1 MIWNLLDHKQEDF
14 LWQKIAETGEGS
26 ELKEFIE
33 ILSYLLR
40 AQELEYDIFSQAY
53 IIISMALEFIKKRNG
68 LMNTNPKAE
77 NAQEAYQLLD
87 WIKKIKINDRSLDE
101 EIEIINKQLVAI
113 AYKNRFP
120 IPDPMLS
127 HKVFRFNQD
136 PLIRKINPSDIK
148 KIEPPIYSRRTWQFQ
163 VCIYKATYK
172 DLVVAVKMYQPL
184 IETTDN
190 SSIYNEINIYE
201 TLSKFAKEN
210 NCFLKYYRKY
220 IEENKINII
229 MEYIE
234 DNLMKYLTKSEENQS
249 QFTEELIISIFNKLL
264 TSFAEMENLGIYH
277 MDIKPKNLL
286 VNQYLNI
293 KIIDFSISL
302 KKNEELTQT
311 ATGMN
316 PIQGT
321 ECYSAPELEDFHDS
335 KQVEGKYRIGKSDV
349 FSLGIVFLQMLLMIP
364 LKNYNTR
371 DKNQE
376 LMDLINNTVEFP
388 WAKKLCRNML
398 SLNPKKRHRFSNLLK
413 YLPSTAPT
421 AIFNKWIWKN
431 KIV

>member
-1 MIWNLLDHKQEDF
+1 
-14 LWQKIAETGEGS
+14 
-26 ELKEFIE
+26 
-33 ILSYLLR
+33 
-40 AQELEYDIFSQAY
+40 
-53 IIISMALEFIKKRNG
+53 
-68 LMNTNPKAE
+68 MNANPKAE

-101 EIEIINKQLVAI
+101 EIEIINKQLEAI
-113 AYKNRFP
+113 AYKNYFP
-120 IPDPMLS
+120 IPDPMLP

-136 PLIRKINPSDIK
+136 LLIGKINPSDIK
-148 KIEPPIYSRRTWQFQ
+148 KFEPPIYSRRTLQFQ
-163 VCIYKATYK
+163 VCIYKATYNNQI
-172 DLVVAVKMYQPL
+172 VAVKMYQPL
-184 IETTDN
+184 IETIDN

-201 TLSKFAKEN
+201 TLSKIAKEN
-210 NCFLKYYRKY
+210 NCFLKYYGTY
-220 IEENKINII
+220 NEENKINMV

-234 DNLMKYLTKSEENQS
+234 NNLMKYLTKPEENK
-249 QFTEELIISIFNKLL
+249 FTEELIISIFNKLL

-277 MDIKPKNLL
+277 MDIKPQNLL
-286 VNQYLNI
+286 ADQYLNI